1 MGDLTGLA
9 SAGLAMIVSI
19 LTVELTLASVFS
31 FTASALKY
39 FSSYQRRYPSDRL
52 KHYIENPEV

>member
-1 MGDLTGLA
+1 MGDLTGLT

-19 LTVELTLASVFS
+19 LTVEQSLASILS

-39 FSSYQRRYPSDRL
+39 FSPHQQVYVV
-52 KHYIENPEV
+52 K